1 MSTSVVPVIL
11 SGGAGTRL
19 WPMSRRLRPK
29 QFLPLM
35 EDGSSLFRAT
45 LERVKADDFLA
56 PIVMCNHDHRF
67 LVAEELNEAGMSAR
81 GIIIEP
87 VARNTAPAI
96 ATAALHVH
104 ADDPDGLIFVL
115 PSDHMI
121 SDLAA
126 FRSATR
132 IASRLAMEELL
143 VIFGVEPEYPET
155 GYGYIRRGRAHGEGQ
170 RVAKFVEKPDQATA
184 ETYVASR
191 EYYWNAGIF
200 LFRARTFINQLRQHS
215 PDVLFA
221 AEQAIA
227 QAIEDADFL
236 RLNKQAFEMA
246 PSVSIDYAVME
257 KTSQSA
263 VVPLDGG
270 WSDVGSWE
278 NLAKQGA
285 ADDEGNVCIG
295 ETVVVDS
302 KNNYIRSEK
311 PLVAVL
317 GIDDMALI
325 ATDDAVLAMPKS
337 RTQEVKSIVAQL
349 EANRR
354 EEIIS
359 HTRVYRPWGYYQN
372 VDSGAG
378 FLVKQIFVK
387 PGGKLSMQYH
397 NHRAEHWVVVEGIA
411 RVTNGEEAFDMSANQ
426 STYIPIGTKHRLENP
441 SDEPLRLVEVQTG
454 NMISEADI
462 VRLEDTYG
470 RN

>member
-1 MSTSVVPVIL
+1 M
-11 SGGAGTRL
+11 
-19 WPMSRRLRPK
+19 
-29 QFLPLM
+29 
-35 EDGSSLFRAT
+35 
-45 LERVKADDFLA
+45 
-56 PIVMCNHDHRF
+56 
-67 LVAEELNEAGMSAR
+67 
-81 GIIIEP
+81 
-87 VARNTAPAI
+87 
-96 ATAALHVH
+96 
-104 ADDPDGLIFVL
+104 
-115 PSDHMI
+115 
-121 SDLAA
+121 
-126 FRSATR
+126 
-132 IASRLAMEELL
+132 
-143 VIFGVEPEYPET
+143 
-155 GYGYIRRGRAHGEGQ
+155 
-170 RVAKFVEKPDQATA
+170 
-184 ETYVASR
+184 
-191 EYYWNAGIF
+191 
-200 LFRARTFINQLRQHS
+200 FRARTFINQLRQHS

-227 QAIEDADFL
+227 QAIKDADFL

-246 PSVSIDYAVME
+246 PSISIDYAVME

-278 NLAKQGA
+278 SLAKQGA

-337 RTQEVKSIVAQL
+337 RTQEVKSIVAEL